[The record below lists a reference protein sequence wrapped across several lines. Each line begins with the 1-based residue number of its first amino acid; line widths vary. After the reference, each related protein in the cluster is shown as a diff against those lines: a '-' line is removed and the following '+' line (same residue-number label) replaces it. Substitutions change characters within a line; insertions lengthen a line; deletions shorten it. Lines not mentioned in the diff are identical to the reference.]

1 MDLITLRA
9 DAAGLTLAP
18 AAGGSVAR
26 YWIDRGRASWEL
38 LRRWTTPQ
46 PGDPFE
52 SAAFALAP
60 YSNRIRAGRFSFQGR
75 DVRLPLNRPPER
87 HSIHGLGWQ
96 TAWRPLHVR
105 EQEATL
111 QFRHDAGAWP
121 WAFSATQHFGLE
133 PSRLTVALALTNESD
148 SAMPAGLGW
157 HPYFPRTPRTQLT
170 ADVQAMWLTDDEVMP
185 TTLAAPPPEA
195 DLSRGVLVDAVA
207 LDNCFVGWRR
217 RAVIEWP
224 EADTRVVMTSEA
236 PLDVLVAYTPRGR
249 PFFCAEPVS
258 HVTDAFNLAA
268 EGRPDAG
275 ARTLEPGETL
285 RAVVT
290 LKVEQSARSSVE
302 PAAPARAR

>member
-9 DAAGLTLAP
+9 GSAGVVLAP

-38 LRRWTTPQ
+38 LRSSAASRPT
-46 PGDPFE
+46 DPFE
-52 SAAFALAP
+52 CAAFALVP
-60 YSNRIRAGRFSFQGR
+60 YSNRIRAGRFSFGRR

-87 HSIHGLGWQ
+87 HSIHGLGWSM
-96 TAWRPLHVR
+96 AWRPLDVR
-105 EQEATL
+105 EREATL
-111 QFRHDAGAWP
+111 EFRHDAGSWP
-121 WAFSATQHFGLE
+121 WAFRATQHVELE
-133 PSRLTVALALTNESD
+133 PSSLTVALALTNESD

-157 HPYFPRTPRTQLT
+157 HPYFPRTPRTKLT
-170 ADVQAMWLTDDEVMP
+170 ADVQGMWLTDDEVMP
-185 TTLAAPPPEA
+185 TTLAASPPEA
-195 DLSRGVLVDAVA
+195 DLSSGALVDAVA

-236 PLDVLVAYTPRGR
+236 PLDFLVVYTPRGR

-268 EGRPDAG
+268 AGRPDVG

-285 RAVVT
+285 RVVVS
-290 LKVEQSARSSVE
+290 LSVE
-302 PAAPARAR
+302 R

>member
-9 DAAGLTLAP
+9 GGAGLVLAP

-38 LRRWTTPQ
+38 LRQWTTPQ

-60 YSNRIRAGRFSFQGR
+60 YSNRIRAGRFSFLGR

-96 TAWRPLHVR
+96 TAWRPLRVR
-105 EQEATL
+105 EHEATL
-111 QFRHDAGAWP
+111 QFQHDAGAWP
-121 WAFSATQHFGLE
+121 WAFSATQHFELE
-133 PSRLTVALALTNESD
+133 PSSLTVALALTNESD

-157 HPYFPRTPRTQLT
+157 HPYFPRTPRTKLT

-185 TTLAAPPPEA
+185 TTLAPPRPDA
-195 DLSRGVLVDAVA
+195 DLSRGISVDTSA

-217 RAVIEWP
+217 RAVIDWP
-224 EADTRVVMTSEA
+224 GLGIRLVMAAEA
-236 PLDVLVAYTPRGR
+236 PLDFLVVYEPPGR
-249 PFFCAEPVS
+249 PFFCVEPVS

-268 EGRPDAG
+268 AGRPDAG

-290 LKVEQSARSSVE
+290 LSLEQ
-302 PAAPARAR
+302 

>member
-9 DAAGLTLAP
+9 DGAGLALAP
-18 AAGGSVAR
+18 AAGGSVVR

-60 YSNRIRAGRFSFQGR
+60 YSNRIRAGRFSFRGR

-96 TAWRPLHVR
+96 TAWRPLRVR
-105 EQEATL
+105 EHEAIL

-121 WAFSATQHFGLE
+121 WGFSATQHFELE
-133 PSRLTVALALTNESD
+133 PSSLTVALALTNESD

-157 HPYFPRTPRTQLT
+157 HPYFPRTPRTKLT

-185 TTLAAPPPEA
+185 TTLAAPTREA
-195 DLSRGVLVDAVA
+195 DLARGALVDTVA

-224 EADTRVVMTSEA
+224 EADTRVVMTSGA
-236 PLDVLVAYTPRGR
+236 PLDFLVVYTPHGR
-249 PFFCAEPVS
+249 LFFCAEPVS
-258 HVTDAFNLAA
+258 HVTDAFNLAGA
-268 EGRPDAG
+268 GRSDAG

-290 LKVEQSARSSVE
+290 LSVEQ
-302 PAAPARAR
+302 